1 MGARL
6 RPGLVTMQRVG
17 CRLAWA
23 WRVWGGAGLEGRA
36 GAGPE
41 AEFGP
46 RELRCYL
53 FSSGGNPTQHRVFS
67 VSNPVDREALSPL
80 KIPTF
85 KTVT

>member
-1 MGARL
+1 MIGLGAF
-6 RPGLVTMQRVG
+6 
-17 CRLAWA
+17 
-23 WRVWGGAGLEGRA
+23 GAGPGALEGRA

-46 RELRCYL
+46 RELRGYL

>member
-1 MGARL
+1 MI
-6 RPGLVTMQRVG
+6 GL
-17 CRLAWA
+17 CAF
-23 WRVWGGAGLEGRA
+23 GAGPGALEGRA

-46 RELRCYL
+46 RELRGY